1 MNNIIYYGFRDS
13 ISLGPS
19 PIKKPVIQEIE
30 DLKEISAG
38 LNNHIDE
45 LANLLSPNNP
55 HFAFIFPDY
64 TRPIL
69 SDVNLTENFSLNI
82 DNVYEVEPMLFI
94 EQVEVFSSL
103 SQNLQQTFLDKT
115 KDFPEPLDGP
125 ELWATNQKVIDRTLE
140 LAHNP
145 PKNVANTSQTNVKKP
160 VTRSA
165 FKSFMNK
172 LDSWRSGLAS
182 FQSSYARK
190 FSDITNKLINL
201 QSDLNKKLQAQ
212 TSVIE
217 DLKSKY
223 NEKIK
228 EVNSALPDDRD
239 ALLEQA
245 RQLNSTIE
253 TQKAVLNEIPTP
265 AGIELA
271 DKLKPIYETQTKFL
285 NLNFDSALR
294 ITTLVQESY
303 LGGKPVTPN
312 WAKKISASAQ
322 AAENKLTSILSKVDI
337 KKVTLNNDSNVSNND
352 SAVLKKS
359 EQLSILEGDFT
370 DTGYARYQS
379 NGKFGFMDRRGNIII
394 EAKYEEASQPYDYP
408 VMVAVKLN
416 GKWGYVIIKPVDAL
430 KDKKTGN
437 PEYFADEIVP
447 PKYEEAAPHTVF
459 LAPVKLNG
467 KWGYIDKTG
476 KEVTSFKYDFAG
488 NLTPGSWLAV
498 VGVGEEEVRKYGY
511 IDKTGVEVIP
521 PQYEKAWQFEF
532 FSDKIS
538 RAGVRLNGLWG
549 FIDAQGTAVIPL
561 KYTKIEPFS
570 NGLAQ
575 VTLNDKLIY
584 IDFFGNE
591 TVYKKLTK

>member
-1 MNNIIYYGFRDS
+1 M
-13 ISLGPS
+13 
-19 PIKKPVIQEIE
+19 
-30 DLKEISAG
+30 
-38 LNNHIDE
+38 
-45 LANLLSPNNP
+45 
-55 HFAFIFPDY
+55 
-64 TRPIL
+64 
-69 SDVNLTENFSLNI
+69 
-82 DNVYEVEPMLFI
+82 
-94 EQVEVFSSL
+94 
-103 SQNLQQTFLDKT
+103 
-115 KDFPEPLDGP
+115 
-125 ELWATNQKVIDRTLE
+125 
-140 LAHNP
+140 
-145 PKNVANTSQTNVKKP
+145 
-160 VTRSA
+160 
-165 FKSFMNK
+165 
-172 LDSWRSGLAS
+172 
-182 FQSSYARK
+182 
-190 FSDITNKLINL
+190 
-201 QSDLNKKLQAQ
+201 
-212 TSVIE
+212 
-217 DLKSKY
+217 
-223 NEKIK
+223 
-228 EVNSALPDDRD
+228 
-239 ALLEQA
+239 
-245 RQLNSTIE
+245 
-253 TQKAVLNEIPTP
+253 
-265 AGIELA
+265 
-271 DKLKPIYETQTKFL
+271 
-285 NLNFDSALR
+285 
-294 ITTLVQESY
+294 
-303 LGGKPVTPN
+303 
-312 WAKKISASAQ
+312 
-322 AAENKLTSILSKVDI
+322 
-337 KKVTLNNDSNVSNND
+337 SNND